1 MNFLYPYN
9 LTFLK
14 GNVIF
19 LLAVKVGKMVR
30 KMEKDKKQK
39 ISFREDFVFSS
50 IVKIFKKVYKNVNK

>member
-1 MNFLYPYN
+1 